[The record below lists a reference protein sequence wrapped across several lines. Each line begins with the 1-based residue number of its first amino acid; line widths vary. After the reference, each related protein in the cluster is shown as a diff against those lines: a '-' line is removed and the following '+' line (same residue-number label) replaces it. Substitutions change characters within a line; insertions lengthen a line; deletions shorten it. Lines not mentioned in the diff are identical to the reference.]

1 MKVEI
6 VTAYQKIKK
15 INVWSN
21 FVFILLMSKTEFYVY
36 LYAYI
41 YTDTHIQSEQTVLGL
56 NRT

>member
-1 MKVEI
+1 MEI